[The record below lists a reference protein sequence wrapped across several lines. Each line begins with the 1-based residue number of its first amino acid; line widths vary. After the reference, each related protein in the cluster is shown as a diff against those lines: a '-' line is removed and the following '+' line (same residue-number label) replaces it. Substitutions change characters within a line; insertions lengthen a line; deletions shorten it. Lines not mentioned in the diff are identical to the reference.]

1 MWLVGG
7 VSIAGEN
14 WKVQDR
20 EGRGSCYPGIQP
32 ICPPGLGLSP
42 WGLEPFLL
50 TSTRFNSRPAMAW
63 HRACMHATD
72 ARGWLGTNLS
82 LAGHLPTSTPRHATW
97 YTRLRPVASGRL
109 SLSMVSVV
117 RRAEWETWASAVSL
131 TCQVAV
137 ASSH

>member
-14 WKVQDR
+14 WKVQQHR
-20 EGRGSCYPGIQP
+20 EAGGSCYPEIQP

-42 WGLEPFLL
+42 QGLEPFLL

-63 HRACMHATD
+63 HRACMQRTPA
-72 ARGWLGTNLS
+72 AGLGQTLVWQ
-82 LAGHLPTSTPRHATW
+82 AICF
-97 YTRLRPVASGRL
+97 YTLLGARLRSVASGRL
-109 SLSMVSVV
+109 SLPMVSVV

-131 TCQVAV
+131 TCQ
-137 ASSH
+137 

>member
-14 WKVQDR
+14 WKVQQHR
-20 EGRGSCYPGIQP
+20 EARGSCYPEIQP

-42 WGLEPFLL
+42 QGLEPSLL

-63 HRACMHATD
+63 HRACMQRTPA
-72 ARGWLGTNLS
+72 AGLGQTLVWQAIWF
-82 LAGHLPTSTPRHATW
+82 LHATW
-97 YTRLRPVASGRL
+97 CTPQVGRLRSPQPAHGFSRATGRMGNMGL
-109 SLSMVSVV
+109 CCFSHMP
-117 RRAEWETWASAVSL
+117 
-131 TCQVAV
+131 VAV